1 MVGWSSAEESSSSG
15 KKHCFEVG
23 ASQGEPSKRHAVDF
37 NKVIDDV

>member
-15 KKHCFEVG
+15 KKCCFEVG
-23 ASQGEPSKRHAVDF
+23 ASQGEPSKRRAVDF